1 MATTHENTPRPPGA
15 PRQNVEERPAKGGDK
30 TTEEQLVADN
40 AVEEDMIKALDPDN
54 PSS

>member
-1 MATTHENTPRPPGA
+1 MATTHENTPRPPDA
-15 PRQNVEERPAKGGDK
+15 PRQNVEASPAKGGDK
-30 TTEEQLVADN
+30 TTEEPLGAGD